1 MDGGFYSFI
10 ALVGLVATILNII
23 LFFKVWGMTN
33 DVMKLTKIAQ
43 KFTNME
49 YLVDEMELVKHDE
62 NKKLKKEKERIRM
75 DTNIDFEERSNLTE
89 EINKKIKDTII

>member
-1 MDGGFYSFI
+1 MGDGALGFI
-10 ALVGLVATILNII
+10 ALIGVIATILNII

-62 NKKLKKEKERIRM
+62 NKKLKREKERIRM
-75 DTNIDFEERSNLTE
+75 DTNIDFAERSNLTE